1 MSRFTVCTNTE
12 TDCTFL
18 RGLYWIVTP
27 TIDLETNATTLIES
41 ILGLNQFWTMLN
53 DPTCSLV
60 SSYFLI
66 SGGHKDDVTLEAGT
80 AAFEKQHG
88 HRFHGDNMLH
98 IERATTINK
107 AISYIAREWVMRP
120 LLGFYRDD
128 IGMGHQQE
136 WGR

>member
-27 TIDLETNATTLIES
+27 TIDLETNATTFIES

-53 DPTCSLV
+53 NPTRSLV

-66 SGGHKDDVTLEAGT
+66 SGGHKDDLTLEAGT
-80 AAFEKQHG
+80 PSFSRPHG
-88 HRFHGDNMLH
+88 HPSHVHQH
-98 IERATTINK
+98 ITLPPTPSLNK
-107 AISYIAREWVMRP
+107 
-120 LLGFYRDD
+120 
-128 IGMGHQQE
+128 
-136 WGR
+136 